1 MIALSIAAA
10 GIIAIAAALL
20 VRPTP
25 ELRTVPKLGAADQRG
40 ITLQTLI
47 VTAVLVLMA
56 VAAGVVIVAITNAQ
70 SDNLNEANTDT
81 AARCE
86 PWEIFDP
93 TLAAAGRGGGNG
105 GVNSSDI
112 GCLRVC
118 YIRHTTNDNAIGD
131 ADDIMP
137 PPANDAPANNPS
149 NNKGATNLNLRMSRT
164 NIATENAATDDP
176 AILQVS
182 GQNELRQGDN
192 GTVSITIDDLDVDSD
207 GTTTNGQAAV
217 DYDDENMIIKVASNQ
232 QYCHIWNYTTDREL
246 VRSSR
251 Q

>member
-70 SDNLNEANTDT
+70 SDNLEGANSDT

-86 PWEIFDP
+86 PWEIRDP
-93 TLAAAGRGGGNG
+93 TLEAAGRGGGQG
-105 GVNSSDI
+105 GVESSAI

-118 YIRHTTNDNAIGD
+118 YIQHTQ
-131 ADDIMP
+131 
-137 PPANDAPANNPS
+137 NN
-149 NNKGATNLNLRMSRT
+149 
-164 NIATENAATDDP
+164 
-176 AILQVS
+176 
-182 GQNELRQGDN
+182 
-192 GTVSITIDDLDVDSD
+192 LDVDLGANFIVDHSKND
-207 GTTTNGQAAV
+207 KANRLKLRISRTDIAKDKAASVKETQVVSGRNEMKNTKATGSPTAAISTV
-217 DYDDENMIIKVASNQ
+217 DVVDSGIAEANVDDSKIDFVADNMIIKVASNNRF
-232 QYCHIWNYTTDREL
+232 CHIWNNTTDKEIL
-246 VRSSR
+246 RSNR
-251 Q
+251 I

>member
-105 GVNSSDI
+105 GVNSSAI

-118 YIRHTTNDNAIGD
+118 YISHIDKAADEAIV
-131 ADDIMP
+131 ATDDIVP
-137 PPANDAPANNPS
+137 PTTTGTDTLL
-149 NNKGATNLNLRMSRT
+149 KLVMSRT
-164 NIATENAATDDP
+164 NIATDNEVADTP

-182 GQNELRQGDN
+182 GRNETREKPDEDGDQAT
-192 GTVSITIDDLDVDSD
+192 GVEIDDLDVDSD
-207 GTTTNGQAAV
+207 GTGDQAAV
-217 DYDDENMIIKVASNQ
+217 GYDDGNMIIKVASNQ
-232 QYCHIWNYTTDREL
+232 QYCHIWNYTTDSEL

>member
-105 GVNSSDI
+105 GVGSSRI

-118 YIRHTTNDNAIGD
+118 YVQASTAPASNHIIADDKISPPGTSPADANDVLRLVMSRSDISNDNEATSTKKNTLAVTGRNRLSTN
-131 ADDIMP
+131 AK
-137 PPANDAPANNPS
+137 
-149 NNKGATNLNLRMSRT
+149 NKERSPDTNTGGVVLDTLKV
-164 NIATENAATDDP
+164 DP
-176 AILQVS
+176 A
-182 GQNELRQGDN
+182 G
-192 GTVSITIDDLDVDSD
+192 SD
-207 GTTTNGQAAV
+207 AI
-217 DYDDENMIIKVASNQ
+217 DYDDGNMIIKVASNQ